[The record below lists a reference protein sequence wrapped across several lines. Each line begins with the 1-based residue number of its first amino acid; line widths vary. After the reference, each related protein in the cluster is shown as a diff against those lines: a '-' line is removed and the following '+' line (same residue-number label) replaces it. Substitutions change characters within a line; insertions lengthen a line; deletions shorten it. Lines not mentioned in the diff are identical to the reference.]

1 MVNLPL
7 EQARTELIKYVHSRH
22 PTLFCTCHTLC
33 SYCMHVVCNVTYVL
47 VEYSDNYLQY
57 MYCEALNINNLTKH
71 SSNLQQHFKLQTALV
86 SLYEHKIQK
95 IQSCYGDDSISLSQ
109 KEQQIQISF
118 RCMHVFL
125 SRGFVWTHKSICF
138 YQTSKIPS

>member
-1 MVNLPL
+1 M
-7 EQARTELIKYVHSRH
+7 
-22 PTLFCTCHTLC
+22 FCCL
-33 SYCMHVVCNVTYVL
+33 
-47 VEYSDNYLQY
+47 YLQY
-57 MYCEALNINNLTKH
+57 MYCEALNNNNLTKH

-118 RCMHVFL
+118 RCMHVCFSFVDLSGYTNRFVSIRHRKFL
-125 SRGFVWTHKSICF
+125 LVFH
-138 YQTSKIPS
+138 SKVMHNSALVKISPLGDAFIY